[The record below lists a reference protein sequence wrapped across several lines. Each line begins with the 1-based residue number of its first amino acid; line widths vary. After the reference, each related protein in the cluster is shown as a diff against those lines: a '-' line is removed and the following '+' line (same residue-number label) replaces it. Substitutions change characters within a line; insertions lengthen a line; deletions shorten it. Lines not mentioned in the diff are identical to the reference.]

1 MQINHKMII
10 IKCQKELNNKEK
22 VQEEYF
28 NNQDK
33 KYVIKEKLLI
43 YFY

>member
-1 MQINHKMII
+1 MII

-33 KYVIKEKLLI
+33 KLI
-43 YFY
+43 NLN